1 LSKEIQQIIAKLDFP
16 APDEKAVL
24 ATIVEVRGSSYRLP
38 GAKMLIMEN
47 GETFGT
53 VSGGCLEADILE
65 RAKRVLR
72 TGETTVFTYDTT
84 KDENS
89 VFSLNMGCRGVIHVL
104 LETFSNAELYLKT
117 LDTNRENR
125 QKQFVATLISV
136 NTDSNTQ
143 IGGRIFYDK
152 SEQWRFQNLT
162 DHLTNLQTLKNDCLN
177 FYAADRIA
185 ETRIYQTERSEYE
198 FFFENINPPLSLLIF
213 GAGADAIPL
222 AEIAENLGWQVSI
235 ADHRPAFLTKER
247 FPKAFKLHPAN
258 SEQFLDEIFF
268 DEQTAAVV
276 MTHNYERDRKILAR
290 LLKSDSFYVGALGP
304 KRRTENL
311 LNELSAQG
319 ESFTENELRK
329 LYAPIG
335 LDIGAETPE
344 TIALAIAAEIQ
355 SVLKNRAGGFLRN
368 RKGSIYGRNE

>member
-1 LSKEIQQIIAKLDFP
+1 LSKEIQQIIAKLDSLS
-16 APDEKAVL
+16 PDEKAVL

-38 GAKMLIMEN
+38 GAKMLITEN
-47 GETFGT
+47 GDTFGT
-53 VSGGCLEADILE
+53 ISGGCLEADVLE
-65 RAKRVLR
+65 RAKSVLR
-72 TGETTVFTYDTT
+72 TNQTTVFTYDTT

-89 VFSLNMGCRGVIHVL
+89 VFSLNMGCRGVIRIL
-104 LETFSNAELYLKT
+104 LETFGNAELYLKT
-117 LDTNRENR
+117 LDTSRENR
-125 QKQFVATLISV
+125 QKQFIATLISV
-136 NTDSNTQ
+136 NADSNTQ
-143 IGGRIFYDK
+143 KGGRIFYDK
-152 SEQWRFQNLT
+152 SEQWRSQNLP
-162 DHLTNLQTLKNDCLN
+162 DYLTNLQTLKNDCLN
-177 FYAADRIA
+177 FYSADKIA
-185 ETRIYQTERSEYE
+185 ETRIYQTERGDYE

-222 AEIAENLGWQVSI
+222 AEITENLGWQVSI

-247 FPKAFKLHPAN
+247 FPKASKLLPTN
-258 SEQFLDEIFF
+258 SENFTGEIFF
-268 DEQTAAVV
+268 DKQTAVVV
-276 MTHNYERDRKILAR
+276 MTHNYERDRKILAC

-319 ESFTENELRK
+319 ESFTENQLRK
-329 LYAPIG
+329 LHAPIG

-355 SVLKNRAGGFLRN
+355 SVLKNRAGGFLRE